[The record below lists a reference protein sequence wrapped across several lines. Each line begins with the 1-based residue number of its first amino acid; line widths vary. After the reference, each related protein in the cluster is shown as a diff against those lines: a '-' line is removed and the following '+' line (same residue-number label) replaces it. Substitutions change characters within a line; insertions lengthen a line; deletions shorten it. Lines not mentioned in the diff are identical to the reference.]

1 MLWTGVAIGVIVV
14 ALATCLKAVRKRMI
28 ARKQLKKDNFVVAQQ
43 FRKDARILLVIG
55 LVFLAAGVVLF
66 VLTGG
71 LVLFGF

>member
-14 ALATCLKAVRKRMI
+14 ALATCLKAVTKRMV

-43 FRKDARILLVIG
+43 FRKDARILLVMG
-55 LVFLAAGVVLF
+55 LVFLAAGIVLF

-71 LVLFGF
+71 LVLLGL